1 MMPVDAALARLLAAV
16 PTPPATE
23 TVPLGQSLHRVLAE
37 TLFSQVTVPPSD
49 NSAVDGYALRHADL
63 AAHPDGLPVSQ
74 RIPAGVVPS
83 ALNPGT
89 AARIFTGATV
99 PDGADTVV
107 MQEQCSVEGSSGEDS
122 IGEARV
128 SPTSAQPG
136 SNIRRQGQDIRAG
149 AEVVAAGT
157 RLTARHIG
165 LLASVGV
172 AEVRVFRPLRV
183 AVLSTGD
190 ELAEP
195 GQALAPGQ
203 IYNSNRFLL
212 CALLSQAGFI
222 PVDMGRVADRRDDTE
237 AALARA
243 VSEADLILTT
253 GGVSVGEED
262 HVRGAVLA
270 QGALDLWRIAI
281 KPGKP
286 FAFGRVGDVPFMGLP
301 GNPSAVLVT
310 FMVLVLPWLRRAQ
323 GQAGDPHLPV
333 TWLPAG
339 FSLSK
344 PGGRQEYLRVQVAEQ
359 GGMQRLVPHDNQS
372 SGMLSSACWAHGL
385 AVVPVNTVVAEG
397 DLLAFLRFD

>member
-1 MMPVDAALARLLAAV
+1 MMSVDAALARLLAAV
-16 PTPPATE
+16 PAPPAVQ
-23 TVPLGQSLHRVLAE
+23 TVPLGESLHHVLAE
-37 TLFSQVTVPPSD
+37 TVFSAVTVPPSD
-49 NSAVDGYALRHADL
+49 NSAVDGYALRYADL
-63 AAHPDGLPVSQ
+63 ATHPEGLPVSQ
-74 RIPAGVVPS
+74 RIPAGAMPLPL
-83 ALNPGT
+83 APGS
-89 AARIFTGATV
+89 AARIFTGASV
-99 PDGADTVV
+99 PEGADTVV
-107 MQEQCSVEGSSGEDS
+107 MQEQCTVQDDAETVLPT
-122 IGEARV
+122 EAR
-128 SPTSAQPG
+128 QG
-136 SNIRRQGQDIRAG
+136 SNIRRQGQDIDAG

-165 LLASVGV
+165 LLASVGL
-172 AEVRVFRPLRV
+172 AQVRVFRPLRV

-195 GQALAPGQ
+195 GEALAPGQ

-212 CALLSQAGFI
+212 CALLREAGFV
-222 PVDMGRVADRRDDTE
+222 PVDMGRVADRRADTE

-243 VSEADLILTT
+243 AAEADLVLTT

-286 FAFGRVGDVPFMGLP
+286 FAFGRVGEVPFMGLP

-323 GQAGDPHLPV
+323 CLAGDPHWPV

-339 FSLSK
+339 FSVDK
-344 PGGRQEYLRVQVAEQ
+344 PGRRQEYLRVQVAGPAGAQ
-359 GGMQRLVPHDNQS
+359 QLVPHDNQS

-385 AVVPVNTVVAEG
+385 AVVPAETSVAVG
-397 DLLAFLRFD
+397 DRLAFLRFE